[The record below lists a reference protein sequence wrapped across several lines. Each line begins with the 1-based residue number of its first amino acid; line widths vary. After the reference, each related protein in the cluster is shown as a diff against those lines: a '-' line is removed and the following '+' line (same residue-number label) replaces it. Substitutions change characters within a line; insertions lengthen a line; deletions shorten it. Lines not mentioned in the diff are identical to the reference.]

1 MTQSDLI
8 TSERIDQIL
17 SEAAGRHTLVLGD
30 MVVDE
35 HIIGEARHI
44 AREAPI
50 PVIDQK
56 ARLIVPG
63 GATNVAANLKSLGCD
78 VSVAG
83 VVGTDPMADHLRCE
97 LEQRGIRT
105 VGLIQDPTR
114 STAVKLRVWAG
125 GDRQRPQSMVTRVD
139 HVDCTPFSASTT
151 QQLSEYLGE
160 AVPQAD
166 GLVVSDYDAGAVN
179 DEALRIA
186 LPAALAAG
194 IIVTADAHGNL
205 ERFSDATL
213 LTPNQPE
220 AEAELGRNITSPAS
234 ALAAAD
240 ELRRSIGVKI
250 VLLTLGEAGM
260 ALQTVEGDALLIPSA
275 KSIGVADPTGA
286 GDTVAASMTAALLG
300 GASSIEAAQISML
313 AAQVVIRK
321 LGSAVVTSTDLQQE
335 ANAQAG

>member
-1 MTQSDLI
+1 MAQPSMV
-8 TSERIDQIL
+8 TSERINQIL
-17 SEAAGRHTLVLGD
+17 SKASGQRTLVLGD

-50 PVIDQK
+50 PVIDQQ
-56 ARLIVPG
+56 ARLVVPG
-63 GATNVAANLKSLGCD
+63 GATNVATNLKSLGCN

-83 VVGTDPMADHLRCE
+83 IVGADDMGDRLRDE
-97 LEQRGIRT
+97 LEQRGIST
-105 VGLIQDPTR
+105 VGLLKEANR
-114 STAVKLRVWAG
+114 STSVKLRLWAG
-125 GDRQRPQSMVTRVD
+125 GDRQRPQSMVARID
-139 HVDCTPFSASTT
+139 HVDRAPFSASTT
-151 QQLSEYLGE
+151 RQLSDYLRE
-160 AVPQAD
+160 AMSQTD
-166 GLVVSDYDAGAVN
+166 GFLVSDYDAGAVN
-179 DEALRIA
+179 DEALRTA

-205 ERFSDATL
+205 GRFSDTTL

-220 AEAELGRNITSPAS
+220 AEAELGRKITSSAT

-240 ELRRSIGVKI
+240 ELRRSIGVEI

-260 ALQTVEGDALLIPSA
+260 ALQTVEGDALLIPSSE
-275 KSIGVADPTGA
+275 SIGVADPTGA
-286 GDTVAASMTAALLG
+286 GDTVAACMTAALLG
-300 GASSIEAAQISML
+300 GATSIEAAQISML

-321 LGSAVVTSTDLQQE
+321 LGAAVVTNTDLQQE